1 MAKHKKNNRRNVVV
15 VNTANQV
22 ATVAAEAPKPVV
34 EEAKP
39 VVEEPVVEEP
49 KPEPVVEKAEEKVAE
64 KVAEKPQE
72 PAKKLDAQA
81 LGMAA
86 GVGLRK
92 AAEAAMVVGKAAG
105 KTAKGAGDVLGAF
118 FSGLKGG
125 WNA

>member
-1 MAKHKKNNRRNVVV
+1 MAKHKKTNRRQNVVV
-15 VNTANQV
+15 VNQA
-22 ATVAAEAPKPVV
+22 APVAAEAPKPVV
-34 EEAKP
+34 VEEKVATKP
-39 VVEEPVVEEP
+39 EPVVEEP
-49 KPEPVVEKAEEKVAE
+49 KVAPEQVVVEKAAE

-105 KTAKGAGDVLGAF
+105 KTAKGAGNVLGAF

>member
-1 MAKHKKNNRRNVVV
+1 MAKHKKNARRQNVGV
-15 VNTANQV
+15 NQV
-22 ATVAAEAPKPVV
+22 APVATKP
-34 EEAKP
+34 
-39 VVEEPVVEEP
+39 EPVVEEP
-49 KPEPVVEKAEEKVAE
+49 KVAPEPVVVEKAAE